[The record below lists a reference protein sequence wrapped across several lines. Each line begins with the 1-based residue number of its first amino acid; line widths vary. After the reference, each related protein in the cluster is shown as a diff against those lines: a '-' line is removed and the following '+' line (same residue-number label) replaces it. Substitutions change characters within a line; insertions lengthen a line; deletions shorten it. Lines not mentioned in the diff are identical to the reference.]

1 MTVTGAAW
9 GVYSGSGSS
18 GQLSLSGPPAWGT
31 IGTSVLFGWSSLT
44 AALPGGGMDLS
55 AYRGIAFELDGK
67 ANRTY
72 AIDGLT
78 ETDNGPETVEGR
90 GARLR

>member
-1 MTVTGAAW
+1 
-9 GVYSGSGSS
+9 
-18 GQLSLSGPPAWGT
+18 
-31 IGTSVLFGWSSLT
+31 
-44 AALPGGGMDLS
+44 MDLS